1 MPSTAR
7 RVLLTLLLTDALACC
22 LAFGGVAP
30 QLRRPQLA
38 QRGRAG
44 VRLSALRDDYT
55 AIGDAVVLVGYGAV
69 QAVVDN
75 ALGPLAGSD
84 PSLFV
89 LTESV
94 PAPVLQGCLLAASWL
109 TCSLLL
115 NLYDPSLTRRPALPT
130 LVACLTA
137 WISSSAVLLA
147 AAWALQAT
155 LHLGPGVS
163 EAEVGFVTGSLTVV
177 GGWRF
182 VLVSAMPPE

>member
-1 MPSTAR
+1 MPRAA
-7 RVLLTLLLTDALACC
+7 LLLLLVDTVARCAALGSAA
-22 LAFGGVAP
+22 LIHRPPQLVVRDRGGGGVH
-30 QLRRPQLA
+30 
-38 QRGRAG
+38 
-44 VRLSALRDDYT
+44 LSALRDDYT

-84 PSLFV
+84 PSLFE
-89 LTESV
+89 LTDSV

-109 TCSLLL
+109 ACSLLL

-147 AAWALQAT
+147 AAWALQTT